1 VTRSDTSRA
10 EAFSDAIIAIV
21 ITLLILELTPP
32 QTGLPSGPLAG
43 QASRQP
49 LMEEPAAPITHHR
62 SASGAMPTCGAVIMR

>member
-32 QTGLPSGPLAG
+32 QTGPPSGPLAG